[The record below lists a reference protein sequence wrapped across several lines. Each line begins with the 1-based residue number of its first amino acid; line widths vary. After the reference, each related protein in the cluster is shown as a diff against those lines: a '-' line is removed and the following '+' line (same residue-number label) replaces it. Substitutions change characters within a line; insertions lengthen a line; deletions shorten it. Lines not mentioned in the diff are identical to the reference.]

1 MVCGGRVWLLPPRDP
16 PEHLLFLVLP
26 RPRRSDAC
34 PEAAAAA
41 LLPGEVTGTGSSAGF
56 RGLLC
61 LGPFSEMLP
70 WEESEEVDSVHEA
83 YREGI
88 FESERLD
95 FLFEMKKKVS

>member
-1 MVCGGRVWLLPPRDP
+1 MAIPAPRY
-16 PEHLLFLVLP
+16 LLFLVLP

-34 PEAAAAA
+34 PVPVP
-41 LLPGEVTGTGSSAGF
+41 LPGEGMGTGSSAAF

-70 WEESEEVDSVHEA
+70 WEESEEVDSVQEA

-88 FESERLD
+88 FESDRLD
-95 FLFEMKKKVS
+95 FLWERAKRIG